1 MLNMIRMFLSVMLTA
16 ACLSLVPRQS
26 QAADWSQFRGPSG
39 NGVSESTG
47 LPTEWNS
54 EKNIVWKAKLPGH
67 GSSSPVLF
75 GDQVFVTSYSG
86 YGLTEEDNGNPADLR
101 LHVIS
106 VNRDSGEIM
115 WDESVSPINEVQKI
129 TKRIVDH
136 GYASGTPACDETGV
150 YAFFGTSGVVACDLQ
165 GKLKWQ
171 ADVGEGTAGFG
182 SASSPI
188 LYKDFVI
195 VNASI
200 ESSTVYALNKSNG
213 EVAWKAENIERAWTT
228 PSIVDVPGGKQEL
241 VVNQKNQIFGF
252 DPDTGKK
259 LWSCEGIQDYV
270 VPVVVQNEG
279 ILYCLG
285 GRSNRSIAVR
295 PGGKGD
301 VTKTHKLWEV
311 NVGANVTSPVYHDGH
326 LYWASDRGIAF
337 CLNAKD
343 GEVVYKNRLPTG
355 ARLYASI
362 VLADGKLYVTTRDSG
377 VIVLKAGPEYVELA
391 RNEIK
396 SDDDLFN
403 ASPAVSAGS
412 IFLRTNSYLYR
423 IAEKK

>member
-1 MLNMIRMFLSVMLTA
+1 MIRMILSVMLTTA
-16 ACLSLVPRQS
+16 FLTSVPHQT

-39 NGVSESTG
+39 NGVSQTTG
-47 LPTEWNS
+47 LPTEWSS

-75 GDQVFVTSYSG
+75 GDQVFVTSYTG
-86 YGLTEEDNGNPADLR
+86 YGLTEEDNGNPSDLR

-150 YAFFGTSGVVACDLQ
+150 YAFFGTSGVVAYDLK

-171 ADVGEGTAGFG
+171 TDVGDGTAGFG

-213 EVAWKAENIERAWTT
+213 EVAWKAEDIVRAWTT

-259 LWSCEGIQDYV
+259 LWTCEGIQDYV

-295 PGGKGD
+295 PGGRGD

-403 ASPAVSAGS
+403 ASPAVSEGS
-412 IFLRTNSYLYR
+412 IYLRTNGYLYR

>member
-1 MLNMIRMFLSVMLTA
+1 MIRIILSVVLTA
-16 ACLSLVPRQS
+16 AFLTSVLQQT

-39 NGVSESTG
+39 NGVSKTTG
-47 LPTEWNS
+47 LPTEWSS

-75 GDQVFVTSYSG
+75 GNQVFVTSYTG
-86 YGLTEEDNGNPADLR
+86 YGLTEEDNGNPSDLR

-115 WDESVSPINEVQKI
+115 WDESVSPLNEVQKI

-136 GYASGTPACDETGV
+136 GYASSTPACDETGV
-150 YAFFGTSGVVACDLQ
+150 YAFFGTSGVVAYDLK

-171 ADVGEGTAGFG
+171 ANVGDGTAGFG

-188 LYKDFVI
+188 LYKDLVI

-200 ESSTVYALNKSNG
+200 ESSTVYALNKRNG
-213 EVAWKAENIERAWTT
+213 EVAWKAEEIVRAWTT

-259 LWSCEGIQDYV
+259 LWTCEGIQDYV

-311 NVGANVTSPVYHDGH
+311 NVGANVTSPVYYDGH

-396 SDDDLFN
+396 SDEDLFN
-403 ASPAVSAGS
+403 ASPAVSEGS
-412 IFLRTNSYLYR
+412 IYLRTNGYLYR

>member
-1 MLNMIRMFLSVMLTA
+1 MQRILPLLILSVGFG
-16 ACLSLVPRQS
+16 LSSSHVS

-47 LPTEWNS
+47 LPTEWS
-54 EKNIVWKAKLPGH
+54 AEKNILWKTKLPGH
-67 GSSSPVLF
+67 GSSSPVLY
-75 GDQVFVTSYSG
+75 GDQIFLTAYTD
-86 YGLTEEDNGNPADLR
+86 YGLTAEDDGNPADLR
-101 LHVIS
+101 LRVIS
-106 VNRDSGEIM
+106 INREDGKIM
-115 WDESVSPINEVQKI
+115 WDQSVAPLNQVQKI

-150 YAFFGTSGVVACDLQ
+150 YAFFGTSGVVAYDLK
-165 GKLKWQ
+165 GNLKWQ
-171 ADVGEGTAGFG
+171 ADVGNKTAGFG

-195 VNASI
+195 INASI
-200 ESSTVYALNKSNG
+200 ESETVYALEKATG
-213 EVAWKAENIERAWTT
+213 KVAWKAENIVRAWTT

-241 VVNQKNQIFGF
+241 VVNQKNQILGF
-252 DPDTGKK
+252 DPDTGKQ
-259 LWSCEGIQDYV
+259 LWTCEGIQDYV

-295 PGGKGD
+295 PGGRGD

-311 NVGANVTSPVYHDGH
+311 NVGANVTSPVFHEGH

-337 CLNAKD
+337 CLNAKN
-343 GEVVYKNRLPTG
+343 GEVVYKNRLPTKS
-355 ARLYASI
+355 RLYASI
-362 VLADGKLYVTTRDSG
+362 VLADDKLYVTTRDNG
-377 VIVLKAGPEYVELA
+377 VVVLKAVPEYVELA

-396 SDDDLFN
+396 SDEDLFN
-403 ASPAVSAGS
+403 ASPAVSEGS
-412 IFLRTNSYLYR
+412 IYLRTNGYLYR
-423 IAEKK
+423 IAEQK

>member
-1 MLNMIRMFLSVMLTA
+1 MIRIILSVVLTA
-16 ACLSLVPRQS
+16 AFLTSVLQQT

-39 NGVSESTG
+39 NGVSQSTG
-47 LPTEWNS
+47 LPTEWSS

-75 GDQVFVTSYSG
+75 GNQVFVTSYTG
-86 YGLTEEDNGNPADLR
+86 YGLTEEDNGNPSDLR

-115 WDESVSPINEVQKI
+115 WDESVSPLNEVQKI

-150 YAFFGTSGVVACDLQ
+150 YAFFGTSGVVAYDLK

-171 ADVGEGTAGFG
+171 ANVGDGTAGFG

-188 LYKDFVI
+188 LYKDLVI

-213 EVAWKAENIERAWTT
+213 EVAWKAEEIVRAWTT

-259 LWSCEGIQDYV
+259 LWTCEGIQDYV

-362 VLADGKLYVTTRDSG
+362 VLADDKLYVTTRDSG

-396 SDDDLFN
+396 SDEDLFN
-403 ASPAVSAGS
+403 ASPAVSEGS
-412 IFLRTNSYLYR
+412 IYLRTNGYLYR

>member
-1 MLNMIRMFLSVMLTA
+1 MSRILSAVILFLAFETTNLT
-16 ACLSLVPRQS
+16 SLP
-26 QAADWSQFRGPSG
+26 AADWSQFRGPSG
-39 NGVSESTG
+39 NGISASTG
-47 LPTEWNS
+47 LPTEWS
-54 EKNIVWKAKLPGH
+54 AEKNIVWKTKLPGH

-75 GDQVFVTSYSG
+75 GNQIFLTAYTG
-86 YGLTEEDNGNPADLR
+86 YGLTTEDDGNPSDLR

-106 VNRDSGEIM
+106 VNRQNGDIM
-115 WDESVSPINEVQKI
+115 WDESVPPLNRVQKI

-150 YAFFGTSGVVACDLQ
+150 YTFFGTSGVVAYDLK
-165 GKLKWQ
+165 GKLKWRS
-171 ADVGEGTAGFG
+171 DVGEETAGFG

-200 ESSTVYALNKSNG
+200 ESDTVYALKKSNG
-213 EVAWKAENIERAWTT
+213 EIAWKAENIVRAWTT

-241 VVNQKNQIFGF
+241 VVNQKNQILGF

-259 LWSCEGIQDYV
+259 LWTCEGIQDYV

-295 PGGKGD
+295 PGGRGD

-311 NVGANVTSPVYHDGH
+311 NVGANVTSPVFYKDH

-337 CLNAKD
+337 CLNAKN
-343 GEVVYKNRLPTG
+343 GEVVYKNRLPTKS
-355 ARLYASI
+355 RLYASI
-362 VLADGKLYVTTRDSG
+362 VFGDGKLYITTRDNG
-377 VIVLKAGPEYVELA
+377 VVVLKAGPEYQELA
-391 RNEIK
+391 RNEIET
-396 SDDDLFN
+396 DEDLFN
-403 ASPAVSAGS
+403 ASPAVSEGS
-412 IFLRTNSYLYR
+412 IYLRTNGYLYR
-423 IAEKK
+423 ISDNK

>member
-1 MLNMIRMFLSVMLTA
+1 MQRILPLLILSVGFG
-16 ACLSLVPRQS
+16 LSVSHVS

-47 LPTEWNS
+47 LPTEWS
-54 EKNIVWKAKLPGH
+54 AEKNILWKTKLPGH
-67 GSSSPVLF
+67 GSSSPVLY
-75 GDQVFVTSYSG
+75 GDQIFLTAYTD
-86 YGLTEEDNGNPADLR
+86 YGLTAEDDGNPADLR
-101 LHVIS
+101 LRVIS
-106 VNRDSGEIM
+106 INREDGKIM
-115 WDESVSPINEVQKI
+115 WDQSVAPLNQVQKI

-150 YAFFGTSGVVACDLQ
+150 YAFFGTSGVVAYDLK
-165 GKLKWQ
+165 GNLKWQ
-171 ADVGEGTAGFG
+171 ADVGDKTAGFG

-195 VNASI
+195 INASI
-200 ESSTVYALNKSNG
+200 ESETVYALEKATG
-213 EVAWKAENIERAWTT
+213 KVAWKAENIVRAWTT

-241 VVNQKNQIFGF
+241 VVNQKNQILGF
-252 DPDTGKK
+252 DPDTGKQ
-259 LWSCEGIQDYV
+259 LWTCEGIQDYV

-295 PGGKGD
+295 PGGRGD

-311 NVGANVTSPVYHDGH
+311 NVGANVTSPVFHEGH

-337 CLNAKD
+337 CLNAKN
-343 GEVVYKNRLPTG
+343 GEVVYKNRLPTKS
-355 ARLYASI
+355 RLYASI
-362 VLADGKLYVTTRDSG
+362 VLADDKLYVTTRDSG
-377 VIVLKAGPEYVELA
+377 VVVLKAVPEYVELA

-396 SDDDLFN
+396 SDEDLFN
-403 ASPAVSAGS
+403 ASPAVSEGS
-412 IFLRTNSYLYR
+412 IYLRTNGYLYR
-423 IAEKK
+423 IAEQK

>member
-1 MLNMIRMFLSVMLTA
+1 MQRILPLLILSVGFG
-16 ACLSLVPRQS
+16 LSVSHVS

-47 LPTEWNS
+47 LPTEWS
-54 EKNIVWKAKLPGH
+54 AEKNILWKTKLPGH
-67 GSSSPVLF
+67 GSSSPVLY
-75 GDQVFVTSYSG
+75 GDQIFLTAYTD
-86 YGLTEEDNGNPADLR
+86 YGLTAEDDGNPADLR

-106 VNRDSGEIM
+106 INREDGKIM
-115 WDESVSPINEVQKI
+115 WDQSVAPLNQVQKI

-150 YAFFGTSGVVACDLQ
+150 YAFFGTSGVVAYDLK
-165 GKLKWQ
+165 GNLKWQ
-171 ADVGEGTAGFG
+171 ADVGNKTAGFG

-195 VNASI
+195 INASI
-200 ESSTVYALNKSNG
+200 ESETVYALEKATG
-213 EVAWKAENIERAWTT
+213 KVAWKAENIVRAWTT

-241 VVNQKNQIFGF
+241 VVNQKNQILGF
-252 DPDTGKK
+252 DPDTGKQ
-259 LWSCEGIQDYV
+259 LWTCEGIQDYV

-295 PGGKGD
+295 PGGRGD

-311 NVGANVTSPVYHDGH
+311 NVGANVTSPVFHEGH

-337 CLNAKD
+337 CLNAKN
-343 GEVVYKNRLPTG
+343 GEVVYKNRLPTKS
-355 ARLYASI
+355 RLYASI
-362 VLADGKLYVTTRDSG
+362 VLADDKLYVTTRDNG
-377 VIVLKAGPEYVELA
+377 VVVLKAVPEYVELA

-396 SDDDLFN
+396 SDEDLFN
-403 ASPAVSAGS
+403 ASPAVSEGS
-412 IFLRTNSYLYR
+412 IYLRTNGYLYR
-423 IAEKK
+423 IAEQK

>member
-1 MLNMIRMFLSVMLTA
+1 MQRILLLLILSVGFG
-16 ACLSLVPRQS
+16 LSVSHVS

-47 LPTEWNS
+47 LPTEWS
-54 EKNIVWKAKLPGH
+54 AEKNILWKTKLPGH
-67 GSSSPVLF
+67 GSSSPVLY
-75 GDQVFVTSYSG
+75 GDQIFLTAYTD
-86 YGLTEEDNGNPADLR
+86 YGLTAEDDGNPADLR
-101 LHVIS
+101 LRVIS
-106 VNRDSGEIM
+106 INREDGKIM
-115 WDESVSPINEVQKI
+115 WDQSVAPLNQVQKI

-150 YAFFGTSGVVACDLQ
+150 YAFFGTSGVVAYDLK
-165 GKLKWQ
+165 GNLKWQ
-171 ADVGEGTAGFG
+171 ADVGNKTAGFG

-195 VNASI
+195 INASI
-200 ESSTVYALNKSNG
+200 ECETLYALEKSTG
-213 EVAWKAENIERAWTT
+213 KVAWKAENIVRAWTT

-241 VVNQKNQIFGF
+241 VVNQKNQILGF
-252 DPDTGKK
+252 DPDTGKQ
-259 LWSCEGIQDYV
+259 LWTCEGIQDYV

-295 PGGKGD
+295 PGGRGD

-311 NVGANVTSPVYHDGH
+311 NVGANVTSPVFHEGH

-337 CLNAKD
+337 CLNAKN
-343 GEVVYKNRLPTG
+343 GEVVYKNRLPTKS
-355 ARLYASI
+355 RLYASI
-362 VLADGKLYVTTRDSG
+362 VLADDKLYVTTRDNG
-377 VIVLKAGPEYVELA
+377 VVVLKAVPEYVELA

-396 SDDDLFN
+396 SDEDLFN
-403 ASPAVSAGS
+403 ASPAVSEGS
-412 IFLRTNSYLYR
+412 IYLRTNGYLYR
-423 IAEKK
+423 IAEQK

>member
-1 MLNMIRMFLSVMLTA
+1 MPIMIRIILSVVLTA
-16 ACLSLVPRQS
+16 AFLTSVLQQT

-39 NGVSESTG
+39 NGVSKTTG
-47 LPTEWNS
+47 LPTEWSS

-75 GDQVFVTSYSG
+75 GNQVFVTSYTG
-86 YGLTEEDNGNPADLR
+86 YGLTEEDNGNPSDLR

-115 WDESVSPINEVQKI
+115 WDESVSPLNEVQKI

-150 YAFFGTSGVVACDLQ
+150 YAFFGTSGVVAYDLK

-171 ADVGEGTAGFG
+171 ANVGDGTAGFG

-188 LYKDFVI
+188 LYKDLVI

-200 ESSTVYALNKSNG
+200 ESSTVYALNKNNG
-213 EVAWKAENIERAWTT
+213 EVAWKAEEIVRAWTT

-259 LWSCEGIQDYV
+259 LWTCEGIQDYV

-311 NVGANVTSPVYHDGH
+311 NVGANVTSPVYYDGH

-396 SDDDLFN
+396 SDEDLFN
-403 ASPAVSAGS
+403 ASPAVSEGS
-412 IFLRTNSYLYR
+412 IYLRTNGYLYR

>member
-1 MLNMIRMFLSVMLTA
+1 MIRIILSVVLTA
-16 ACLSLVPRQS
+16 AFLTSVLQQT

-39 NGVSESTG
+39 NGVSQSTG
-47 LPTEWNS
+47 LPTEWSS

-75 GDQVFVTSYSG
+75 GNQVFVTSYTG
-86 YGLTEEDNGNPADLR
+86 YGLTEEDNGNPSDLR

-115 WDESVSPINEVQKI
+115 WDESVSPLNEVQKI

-136 GYASGTPACDETGV
+136 GYASSTPACDETGV
-150 YAFFGTSGVVACDLQ
+150 YAFFGTSGVVAYDLK

-171 ADVGEGTAGFG
+171 ANVGDGTAGFG

-188 LYKDFVI
+188 LYKDLVI

-213 EVAWKAENIERAWTT
+213 EVAWKAEEIVRAWTT

-259 LWSCEGIQDYV
+259 LWTCEGIQDYV

-311 NVGANVTSPVYHDGH
+311 NVGANVTSPVYYDGH

-343 GEVVYKNRLPTG
+343 GEV
-355 ARLYASI
+355 
-362 VLADGKLYVTTRDSG
+362 
-377 VIVLKAGPEYVELA
+377 
-391 RNEIK
+391 
-396 SDDDLFN
+396 
-403 ASPAVSAGS
+403 
-412 IFLRTNSYLYR
+412 
-423 IAEKK
+423 

>member
-1 MLNMIRMFLSVMLTA
+1 MIRMFLSVMLTA

>member
-1 MLNMIRMFLSVMLTA
+1 MIRIILSVVLTA
-16 ACLSLVPRQS
+16 AFLTSVLQQT

-39 NGVSESTG
+39 NGVSKTTG
-47 LPTEWNS
+47 LPTEWSS
-54 EKNIVWKAKLPGH
+54 EKNIVWKAKLPGP

-75 GDQVFVTSYSG
+75 GNQVFVTSYTG
-86 YGLTEEDNGNPADLR
+86 YGLTEEDNGNPSDLR

-115 WDESVSPINEVQKI
+115 WDESVSPLNEVQKI

-150 YAFFGTSGVVACDLQ
+150 YAFFGTSGVVAYDLK

-171 ADVGEGTAGFG
+171 ANVGDGTAGFG

-188 LYKDFVI
+188 LYKDLVI

-200 ESSTVYALNKSNG
+200 ESSTVYALNKNNG
-213 EVAWKAENIERAWTT
+213 EVAWKAEEIVRAWTT

-259 LWSCEGIQDYV
+259 LWTCEGIQDYV

-311 NVGANVTSPVYHDGH
+311 NVGANVTSPVYYDGH

-396 SDDDLFN
+396 SDEDLFN
-403 ASPAVSAGS
+403 ASPAVSEGS
-412 IFLRTNSYLYR
+412 IYLRTNGYLYR

>member
-1 MLNMIRMFLSVMLTA
+1 MIRIILSVVLTA
-16 ACLSLVPRQS
+16 AFLTSVLQQT

-39 NGVSESTG
+39 NGVSQSTG
-47 LPTEWNS
+47 LPTEWSS

-75 GDQVFVTSYSG
+75 GNQVFVTSYTG
-86 YGLTEEDNGNPADLR
+86 YGLTEEDNGNPSDLR

-115 WDESVSPINEVQKI
+115 WDESVSPLNEVQKI

-150 YAFFGTSGVVACDLQ
+150 YAFFGTSGVVAYDLK

-171 ADVGEGTAGFG
+171 ANVGDGTAGFG

-188 LYKDFVI
+188 LYKDLVI

-213 EVAWKAENIERAWTT
+213 EVVWKAEEIVRAWTT

-259 LWSCEGIQDYV
+259 LWTCEGIQDYV

-311 NVGANVTSPVYHDGH
+311 NVGANVTSPVYYDGH

-362 VLADGKLYVTTRDSG
+362 VLADDKLYVTTRDSG

-396 SDDDLFN
+396 SDEDLFN
-403 ASPAVSAGS
+403 ASPAVSEGS
-412 IFLRTNSYLYR
+412 IYLRTNSYLYR

>member
-1 MLNMIRMFLSVMLTA
+1 MQRFLPLLILSVGFGI
-16 ACLSLVPRQS
+16 SVSHVS

-47 LPTEWNS
+47 LPTEWS
-54 EKNIVWKAKLPGH
+54 AEKNILWKTKLPGH

-75 GDQVFVTSYSG
+75 GDQIFLTAYTD
-86 YGLTEEDNGNPADLR
+86 YGLTAEDDGNPADLR

-106 VNRDSGEIM
+106 INREDGKIM
-115 WDESVSPINEVQKI
+115 WDQSVAPLNQVQKI

-150 YAFFGTSGVVACDLQ
+150 YAFFGTSGVVAYDLK
-165 GKLKWQ
+165 GNLKWQ
-171 ADVGEGTAGFG
+171 ADVGNKTAGFG

-195 VNASI
+195 INASI
-200 ESSTVYALNKSNG
+200 ESETVYALEKATG
-213 EVAWKAENIERAWTT
+213 KVAWKAENIVRAWTT

-241 VVNQKNQIFGF
+241 VVNQKNQILGF
-252 DPDTGKK
+252 DPDTGKQ
-259 LWSCEGIQDYV
+259 LWTCEGIQDYV

-295 PGGKGD
+295 PGGRGD

-311 NVGANVTSPVYHDGH
+311 NVGANVTSPVFHEGH

-337 CLNAKD
+337 CLNAKN
-343 GEVVYKNRLPTG
+343 GEVVYKNRLPTKS
-355 ARLYASI
+355 RLYASI
-362 VLADGKLYVTTRDSG
+362 VLADDKLYVTTRDNG
-377 VIVLKAGPEYVELA
+377 VVVLKAVPEYVELA

-396 SDDDLFN
+396 SDEDLFN
-403 ASPAVSAGS
+403 ASPAVSEGS
-412 IFLRTNSYLYR
+412 IYLRTNGYLYR
-423 IAEKK
+423 IAEQK

>member
-1 MLNMIRMFLSVMLTA
+1 MIRMFLSVMLTA
-16 ACLSLVPRQS
+16 ACLSLIPRLS

-75 GDQVFVTSYSG
+75 GDQVFVTSYTG

-171 ADVGEGTAGFG
+171 TDVGEGTAGFG

-259 LWSCEGIQDYV
+259 LWTCEGIQDYV

>member
-1 MLNMIRMFLSVMLTA
+1 MQRILLLLILSVGFG
-16 ACLSLVPRQS
+16 LSVSHVS

-47 LPTEWNS
+47 LPTEWS
-54 EKNIVWKAKLPGH
+54 AEKNILWKTKLPGH
-67 GSSSPVLF
+67 GSSSPVLY
-75 GDQVFVTSYSG
+75 GDQIFLTAYTD
-86 YGLTEEDNGNPADLR
+86 YGLTAEDDGNPADLR

-106 VNRDSGEIM
+106 INREDGKIM
-115 WDESVSPINEVQKI
+115 WDQSVAPLNQVQKI

-150 YAFFGTSGVVACDLQ
+150 YAFFGTSGVVAYDLK
-165 GKLKWQ
+165 GNLKWQ
-171 ADVGEGTAGFG
+171 ADVGSKTAGFG

-195 VNASI
+195 INASI
-200 ESSTVYALNKSNG
+200 ESETVYALEKSTG
-213 EVAWKAENIERAWTT
+213 KVAWKAENIVRAWTT

-241 VVNQKNQIFGF
+241 VVNQKNQILGF
-252 DPDTGKK
+252 DPDTGKQ
-259 LWSCEGIQDYV
+259 LWTCEGIQDYV

-295 PGGKGD
+295 PGGRGD

-311 NVGANVTSPVYHDGH
+311 NVGANVTSPVFHEGH

-337 CLNAKD
+337 CLNAKN
-343 GEVVYKNRLPTG
+343 GEVVYKNRLPTKS
-355 ARLYASI
+355 RLYASI
-362 VLADGKLYVTTRDSG
+362 VLADDKLYVTTRDNG
-377 VIVLKAGPEYVELA
+377 VVVLKAVPEYVELA

-396 SDDDLFN
+396 SDEDLFN
-403 ASPAVSAGS
+403 ASPAVSEGS
-412 IFLRTNSYLYR
+412 IYLRTNGYLYR
-423 IAEKK
+423 IAEQK

>member
-1 MLNMIRMFLSVMLTA
+1 MIRIILSVVLTA
-16 ACLSLVPRQS
+16 AFLTSVLQQT

-39 NGVSESTG
+39 NGVSKTTG
-47 LPTEWNS
+47 LPTEWSS

-75 GDQVFVTSYSG
+75 GNQVFVTSYTG
-86 YGLTEEDNGNPADLR
+86 YGLTEEDNGNPSDLR

-106 VNRDSGEIM
+106 VNRDSGEII
-115 WDESVSPINEVQKI
+115 WDESVSPLNEVQKI

-150 YAFFGTSGVVACDLQ
+150 YAFFGTSGVVAYDLK

-171 ADVGEGTAGFG
+171 ANVGDGTAGFG

-188 LYKDFVI
+188 LYKDLVI

-200 ESSTVYALNKSNG
+200 ESSTVYALNKNNG
-213 EVAWKAENIERAWTT
+213 EVAWKAEEIVRAWTT

-259 LWSCEGIQDYV
+259 LWTCEGIQDYV

-311 NVGANVTSPVYHDGH
+311 NVGANVTSPVYYDGH

-396 SDDDLFN
+396 SDEDLFN
-403 ASPAVSAGS
+403 ASPAVSEGS
-412 IFLRTNSYLYR
+412 IYLRTNGYLYR

>member
-1 MLNMIRMFLSVMLTA
+1 MIRIILSVVLTA
-16 ACLSLVPRQS
+16 AFLTSVLQQT

-39 NGVSESTG
+39 NGVSQSTG
-47 LPTEWNS
+47 LPTEWSS

-75 GDQVFVTSYSG
+75 GNQVFVTSYTG
-86 YGLTEEDNGNPADLR
+86 YGLTEEDNGNPSDLR

-115 WDESVSPINEVQKI
+115 WDESVSPLNEVQKI

-150 YAFFGTSGVVACDLQ
+150 YAFFGTSGVVAYDLK

-171 ADVGEGTAGFG
+171 ANVGDGTAGFG

-188 LYKDFVI
+188 LYKDLVI

-213 EVAWKAENIERAWTT
+213 EVAWKAEEIVRAWTT

-259 LWSCEGIQDYV
+259 LWTCEGIQDYV

-311 NVGANVTSPVYHDGH
+311 NVGANVTSPVYYDGH

-396 SDDDLFN
+396 SDEDLFN
-403 ASPAVSAGS
+403 ASPAVSEGS
-412 IFLRTNSYLYR
+412 IYLRTNSYLYR

>member
-1 MLNMIRMFLSVMLTA
+1 MQRILLLLILSVGFG
-16 ACLSLVPRQS
+16 LSVSHVS

-47 LPTEWNS
+47 LPTEWS
-54 EKNIVWKAKLPGH
+54 AEKNILWKTKLPGH
-67 GSSSPVLF
+67 GSSSPVLY
-75 GDQVFVTSYSG
+75 GDQIFLTAYTD
-86 YGLTEEDNGNPADLR
+86 YGLTAEDDGNPADLR
-101 LHVIS
+101 LRVIS
-106 VNRDSGEIM
+106 INREDGKIM
-115 WDESVSPINEVQKI
+115 WDQSVAPLNQVQKI

-150 YAFFGTSGVVACDLQ
+150 YAFFGTSGVVAYDLK
-165 GKLKWQ
+165 GNLKWQ
-171 ADVGEGTAGFG
+171 ADVGNKTAGFG

-195 VNASI
+195 INASI
-200 ESSTVYALNKSNG
+200 ESETVYALEKSTG
-213 EVAWKAENIERAWTT
+213 KVAWKAENIVRAWTT

-241 VVNQKNQIFGF
+241 VVNQKNQILGF
-252 DPDTGKK
+252 DPDTGKQ
-259 LWSCEGIQDYV
+259 LWTCEGIQDYV

-295 PGGKGD
+295 PGGRGD

-311 NVGANVTSPVYHDGH
+311 NVGANVTSPVFHEGH

-337 CLNAKD
+337 CLNAKN
-343 GEVVYKNRLPTG
+343 GEVVYKNRLPTKS
-355 ARLYASI
+355 RLYASI
-362 VLADGKLYVTTRDSG
+362 VLADDKLYVTTRDNG
-377 VIVLKAGPEYVELA
+377 VVVLKAVPEYVELA

-396 SDDDLFN
+396 SDEDLFN
-403 ASPAVSAGS
+403 ASPAVSEGS
-412 IFLRTNSYLYR
+412 IYLRTNGYLYR
-423 IAEKK
+423 IAEQK

>member
-1 MLNMIRMFLSVMLTA
+1 MQRILPLLILSVGFG
-16 ACLSLVPRQS
+16 LSVSHVS

-47 LPTEWNS
+47 LPTEWS
-54 EKNIVWKAKLPGH
+54 AEKNILWKTKLPGH
-67 GSSSPVLF
+67 GSSSPVLY
-75 GDQVFVTSYSG
+75 GDQIFLTAYTD
-86 YGLTEEDNGNPADLR
+86 YGLTAEDDGNPADLR

-106 VNRDSGEIM
+106 INREDGKIM
-115 WDESVSPINEVQKI
+115 WDQSVAPLNQVQKI

-150 YAFFGTSGVVACDLQ
+150 YAFFGTSGVVAYDLK
-165 GKLKWQ
+165 GNLKWQ
-171 ADVGEGTAGFG
+171 ADVGNKTAGFG

-195 VNASI
+195 INASI
-200 ESSTVYALNKSNG
+200 ESETVYALEKATG
-213 EVAWKAENIERAWTT
+213 KVAWKAENIVRAWTT

-241 VVNQKNQIFGF
+241 VVNQKNQILGF
-252 DPDTGKK
+252 DPDTGKQ
-259 LWSCEGIQDYV
+259 LWTCEGIQDYV

-295 PGGKGD
+295 PGGRGD

-311 NVGANVTSPVYHDGH
+311 NVGANVTSPVFHEGH

-337 CLNAKD
+337 CLNAKN
-343 GEVVYKNRLPTG
+343 GEVVYKNRLPTKS
-355 ARLYASI
+355 RLYASI
-362 VLADGKLYVTTRDSG
+362 VLADDKLYVTTRDSG
-377 VIVLKAGPEYVELA
+377 VVVLKAVPEYVELA

-396 SDDDLFN
+396 SDEDLFN
-403 ASPAVSAGS
+403 ASPAVSEGS
-412 IFLRTNSYLYR
+412 IYLRTNGYLYR
-423 IAEKK
+423 IAEQK

>member
-1 MLNMIRMFLSVMLTA
+1 MIRMILSVMLTTA
-16 ACLSLVPRQS
+16 FLTSIPHQT

-39 NGVSESTG
+39 NGVSQTTG
-47 LPTEWNS
+47 LPTEWSS

-75 GDQVFVTSYSG
+75 GDQVFVTSYTG
-86 YGLTEEDNGNPADLR
+86 YGLTEEDNGNPSDLR

-150 YAFFGTSGVVACDLQ
+150 YAFFGTSGVVAYDLK

-171 ADVGEGTAGFG
+171 TDVGDGTAGFG

-213 EVAWKAENIERAWTT
+213 EVAWKAEDIVRAWTT

-259 LWSCEGIQDYV
+259 LWTCEGIQDYV

-295 PGGKGD
+295 PGGRGD

-403 ASPAVSAGS
+403 ASPAVSEGS
-412 IFLRTNSYLYR
+412 IYLRTNGYLYR

>member
-1 MLNMIRMFLSVMLTA
+1 MQRFLPLLILSVGFGI
-16 ACLSLVPRQS
+16 SVSHFS

-47 LPTEWNS
+47 LPTEWS
-54 EKNIVWKAKLPGH
+54 AEKNILWKTKLPGH
-67 GSSSPVLF
+67 GSSSPVLY
-75 GDQVFVTSYSG
+75 GDQIFLTAYTD
-86 YGLTEEDNGNPADLR
+86 YGLTAEDDGNPADLR

-106 VNRDSGEIM
+106 INREDGKIM
-115 WDESVSPINEVQKI
+115 WDQSVAPLNQVQKI

-150 YAFFGTSGVVACDLQ
+150 YAFFGTSGVVAYDLQ
-165 GKLKWQ
+165 GNLKWQ
-171 ADVGEGTAGFG
+171 ADVGNKTAGFG

-195 VNASI
+195 INASI
-200 ESSTVYALNKSNG
+200 ESETVYALEKATG
-213 EVAWKAENIERAWTT
+213 KVAWKAENIVRAWTT

-241 VVNQKNQIFGF
+241 VVNQKNQILGF
-252 DPDTGKK
+252 DPDTGKQ
-259 LWSCEGIQDYV
+259 LWTCEGIQDYV

-295 PGGKGD
+295 PGGRGD

-311 NVGANVTSPVYHDGH
+311 NVGANVTSPVFHEGH

-337 CLNAKD
+337 CLNAKN
-343 GEVVYKNRLPTG
+343 GEVVYKNRLPTKS
-355 ARLYASI
+355 RLYASI
-362 VLADGKLYVTTRDSG
+362 VLADDKLYVTTRDNG
-377 VIVLKAGPEYVELA
+377 VVVLKAVPEYVELA

-396 SDDDLFN
+396 SDEDLFN
-403 ASPAVSAGS
+403 ASPAVSEGS
-412 IFLRTNSYLYR
+412 IYLRTNGYLYR
-423 IAEKK
+423 IAEQK

>member
-1 MLNMIRMFLSVMLTA
+1 
-16 ACLSLVPRQS
+16 
-26 QAADWSQFRGPSG
+26 
-39 NGVSESTG
+39 
-47 LPTEWNS
+47 
-54 EKNIVWKAKLPGH
+54 K
-67 GSSSPVLF
+67 
-75 GDQVFVTSYSG
+75 
-86 YGLTEEDNGNPADLR
+86 
-101 LHVIS
+101 
-106 VNRDSGEIM
+106 
-115 WDESVSPINEVQKI
+115 
-129 TKRIVDH
+129 
-136 GYASGTPACDETGV
+136 
-150 YAFFGTSGVVACDLQ
+150 

-171 ADVGEGTAGFG
+171 ANVGDGTAGFG

-188 LYKDFVI
+188 LYKDLVI

-200 ESSTVYALNKSNG
+200 ESSTVYALNKNNG
-213 EVAWKAENIERAWTT
+213 EVAWKAEEIVRAWTT

-259 LWSCEGIQDYV
+259 LWTCEGIQDYV

-311 NVGANVTSPVYHDGH
+311 NVGANVTSPVYYDGH

-362 VLADGKLYVTTRDSG
+362 VLADGKLYVTTR
-377 VIVLKAGPEYVELA
+377 
-391 RNEIK
+391 
-396 SDDDLFN
+396 
-403 ASPAVSAGS
+403 
-412 IFLRTNSYLYR
+412 
-423 IAEKK
+423 

>member
-1 MLNMIRMFLSVMLTA
+1 MQRILPLLILSVGYG
-16 ACLSLVPRQS
+16 LSGSHVS

-47 LPTEWNS
+47 LPTEWS
-54 EKNIVWKAKLPGH
+54 AEKNILWKTKLPGH
-67 GSSSPVLF
+67 GSSSPVLY
-75 GDQVFVTSYSG
+75 GDQIFLTAYTD
-86 YGLTEEDNGNPADLR
+86 YGLTAEDDGNPADLR

-106 VNRDSGEIM
+106 INREDGKIM
-115 WDESVSPINEVQKI
+115 WDQSVAPLNQVQKI

-150 YAFFGTSGVVACDLQ
+150 YAFFGTSGVVAYDLK
-165 GKLKWQ
+165 GNLKWQ
-171 ADVGEGTAGFG
+171 ADVGNKTAGFG

-195 VNASI
+195 INASI
-200 ESSTVYALNKSNG
+200 ESETVYALEKATG
-213 EVAWKAENIERAWTT
+213 KVAWKAENIVRAWTT

-241 VVNQKNQIFGF
+241 VVNQKNQILGF
-252 DPDTGKK
+252 DPDTGKQ
-259 LWSCEGIQDYV
+259 LWTCEGIQDYV

-295 PGGKGD
+295 PGGRGD

-311 NVGANVTSPVYHDGH
+311 NVGANVTSPVFHEGH

-337 CLNAKD
+337 CLNAKN
-343 GEVVYKNRLPTG
+343 GEVVYKNRLPTKS
-355 ARLYASI
+355 RLYASI
-362 VLADGKLYVTTRDSG
+362 VLADDKLYVTTRDSG
-377 VIVLKAGPEYVELA
+377 VVVLKAVPEYVELA

-396 SDDDLFN
+396 SDEDLFN
-403 ASPAVSAGS
+403 ASPAVSEGS
-412 IFLRTNSYLYR
+412 IYLRTNGYLYR
-423 IAEKK
+423 IAEQK

>member
-1 MLNMIRMFLSVMLTA
+1 MSRIYPLVILLVSFSTLHLTQ
-16 ACLSLVPRQS
+16 VG
-26 QAADWSQFRGPSG
+26 AADWSQFRGPSG
-39 NGVSESTG
+39 NGISNSTG
-47 LPTEWNS
+47 LPTEWS
-54 EKNIVWKAKLPGH
+54 AEKNITWKTKLPGK

-75 GDQVFVTSYSG
+75 GNQIFLTAYSG
-86 YGLTEEDNGNPADLR
+86 YGLALEDEGNPSDLR

-106 VNRDSGEIM
+106 INRQNGEIM
-115 WDESVSPINEVQKI
+115 WDESVPPLNQVQKI

-136 GYASGTPACDETGV
+136 GYASGTPACDESGV
-150 YAFFGTSGVVACDLQ
+150 YAFFGTSGVVAYDLK
-165 GKLKWQ
+165 GKLKWR

-188 LYKDFVI
+188 IYKDLVI

-200 ESSTVYALNKSNG
+200 ESQTVYALHKKNG
-213 EVAWKAENIERAWTT
+213 EIAWKAENIMKAWTT

-241 VVNQKNQIFGF
+241 VVNQKSQIFGF

-259 LWSCEGIQDYV
+259 LWTCEGIQDYV

-295 PGGKGD
+295 PGGRGD

-311 NVGANVTSPVYHDGH
+311 NIGANVTSPVYYNGH

-337 CLNAKD
+337 CLNAKN
-343 GEVVYKNRLPTG
+343 GEVVYKNRLPTKG
-355 ARLYASI
+355 RLYASI
-362 VLADGKLYVTTRDSG
+362 VLADEKLFITTRDNG
-377 VIVLKAGPEYVELA
+377 VVVLKAAPEYVELA
-391 RNEIK
+391 RNEITT
-396 SDDDLFN
+396 DENLFN
-403 ASPAVSAGS
+403 ASPAVSEGS
-412 IFLRTNSYLYR
+412 IFLRTHGYLYR
-423 IAEKK
+423 ITNK